1 MDATDS
7 GSIGKRRD
15 TGDKADKPFRLQ
27 KFLAKAGVCS
37 RREGE
42 RFIAAGRVRVNGSVV
57 REMGTRVDPE
67 ADRVEVDGRPVVME
81 EKPVYILLNK
91 PKGYISS
98 CRHEGEPIVIDLVP
112 VRERVFPVGRLDKD
126 STGLLLL
133 TNDGGIHHRLAHPSF
148 DHEKEYVVETK
159 RDISDAA
166 LKKMAGG
173 ITIDGKQT
181 RPADVRRESK
191 NRFRIVLREGR
202 KRQIR
207 RMVDAVENEVK
218 SLHRVRM
225 AGLSLGN
232 LPEGEWRYLKNAE
245 IRSLTGK
252 SGS

>member
-1 MDATDS
+1 MTGGNSKNLGNSRDS
-7 GSIGKRRD
+7 
-15 TGDKADKPFRLQ
+15 GDKADKTVRLQ

-57 REMGTRVDPE
+57 REMGSRVDPE
-67 ADRVEVDGRPVVME
+67 ADRVEVDGRLVAME

-133 TNDGGIHHRLAHPSF
+133 TNDGRIHHRLAHPSF

-159 RDISDAA
+159 REISDAA

-173 ITIDGKQT
+173 IEIDGKQT
-181 RPADVRRESK
+181 RPADIRRESK

-232 LPEGEWRYLKNAE
+232 LPEGKWRYLENPE
-245 IRSLTGK
+245 IRSLTT
-252 SGS
+252 S

>member
-1 MDATDS
+1 MSSTDS
-7 GSIGKRRD
+7 GNTGKPGD
-15 TGDKADKPFRLQ
+15 TGEKADQTIRLQ

-42 RFIAAGRVRVNGSVV
+42 RLIAAGRVRVNGSVV

-67 ADRVEVDGRPVVME
+67 ADRVEVDGRPIAVK

-98 CRHEGEPIVIDLVP
+98 CRHEGEPIVVELVP

-133 TNDGGIHHRLAHPSF
+133 TNDGRIHHRLAHPSF
-148 DHEKEYVVETK
+148 DHEKEYVVET
-159 RDISDAA
+159 RHEISDAA
-166 LKKMAGG
+166 LKQMAGG
-173 ITIDGKQT
+173 IEIDGKQT
-181 RPADVRRESK
+181 RPAEVRRESK
-191 NRFRIVLREGR
+191 NRFRIILREGR

-225 AGLSLGN
+225 AGLSIGS
-232 LPEGEWRYLKNAE
+232 LPEGKWRYLKE
-245 IRSLTGK
+245 REVQSLAAIK
-252 SGS
+252 